1 MVEINTLTLLF
12 VPTLSIRHGAT
23 LPVQPKPPSSPYE
36 LFMRS
41 NTHKRKLVLCQCK
54 KKSLEYW
61 GRIKQMS
68 KFHLSNDLWLLGWI
82 YEVNIL
88 YSRIYR
94 KYSFYDMS
102 KVNLFSAGLFECR
115 CLQFSVDYKLVGII
129 LVRVL

>member
-54 KKSLEYW
+54 KKEL
-61 GRIKQMS
+61 RILREDKANV
-68 KFHLSNDLWLLGWI
+68 K
-82 YEVNIL
+82 V
-88 YSRIYR
+88 
-94 KYSFYDMS
+94 SF
-102 KVNLFSAGLFECR
+102 K
-115 CLQFSVDYKLVGII
+115 
-129 LVRVL
+129 

>member
-54 KKSLEYW
+54 KK
-61 GRIKQMS
+61 R
-68 KFHLSNDLWLLGWI
+68 
-82 YEVNIL
+82 
-88 YSRIYR
+88 
-94 KYSFYDMS
+94 
-102 KVNLFSAGLFECR
+102 A
-115 CLQFSVDYKLVGII
+115 
-129 LVRVL
+129 